1 MGVVEFSVLGAVQK
15 FRSLIAGPTPPAASA
30 AEGEEVTRQT
40 SGPPSPATP
49 TRSRS
54 GAADT
59 TPPLPARPGGGRRAI
74 ALRRQISSPQ
84 LLRCHAVRRGDG
96 EDDDEPGVQF
106 FTPGNDYLHDFSDT
120 DSLSVSTPNGV
131 ARSLTPSPLD
141 SPTWMVGHND
151 ASPTSKRN
159 ERLSLDSLGCDTRLN
174 GGIADRSGGDMTRYP
189 ADFDANVWLPP
200 SPEDEGDD
208 VEARLFGFD
217 YEDDEAG
224 DRKSVV

>member
-1 MGVVEFSVLGAVQK
+1 
-15 FRSLIAGPTPPAASA
+15 
-30 AEGEEVTRQT
+30 
-40 SGPPSPATP
+40 
-49 TRSRS
+49 
-54 GAADT
+54 
-59 TPPLPARPGGGRRAI
+59 
-74 ALRRQISSPQ
+74 
-84 LLRCHAVRRGDG
+84 
-96 EDDDEPGVQF
+96 
-106 FTPGNDYLHDFSDT
+106 
-120 DSLSVSTPNGV
+120 
-131 ARSLTPSPLD
+131 
-141 SPTWMVGHND
+141 MVGHND

-224 DRKSVV
+224 DSGKLLALGNFNTNKIVGVDTITDIAHKEGLRNAVLGHFRALVAQLLKGECIDLENDNGSKSWLEIVSSLAWLAAGYVRPDTKKGGSMDPTDYVKVKCLASGDPSDRYVLSFVV